1 MHIAPVVPE
10 FPAVCTQWSAITP
23 EGRPVM
29 SESLVVA
36 GPAVLPDP
44 IVIMLDVL
52 PITPNVLAILMAL
65 APDVPAI
72 SPQVRTVAMQG
83 LPIRRESLVI
93 AGRAVLAEV
102 TPVMAHTLVQLPAV
116 LSTRARDPQCHSH

>member
-1 MHIAPVVPE
+1 VPE
-10 FPAVCTQWSAITP
+10 FSAVCTQLSAITP

-29 SESLVVA
+29 SESRVVA

-52 PITPNVLAILMAL
+52 PITPNILAILMDL
-65 APDVPAI
+65 APDVPALN
-72 SPQVRTVAMQG
+72 PQVRMVAMQG

-93 AGRAVLAEV
+93 AGRAVLAEI
-102 TPVMAHTLVQLPAV
+102 TPVMAHTLVHLPAV
-116 LSTRARDPQCHSH
+116 LRTSARDPQCHSH